1 MAHIRQ
7 PGPAGGGPGATPGPQ
22 ALAEVAAAVRLAEG
36 AAGVRDVLRA
46 LVRLAPAPTRDVS
59 RATGLPVPLV
69 AAVQNELRERGLLDR
84 ARPSRLTGAGR
95 ELADRVAPTVDVA
108 TACECCA
115 GLGVSIPD
123 RLLPVVD
130 ELAELMAAGP
140 AVDQTLDQSHCTAR
154 TKVRRVL
161 YLLRTGGLPTGSLL
175 LVGDDDLMSIAVGAV
190 GTALGVPLA
199 ARVGVLDVAR
209 DVLDYAGADL
219 DRRGIPADLLC
230 HDLREPLPEDWRGAF
245 DVAMTDPPYTP
256 QGARLFLSR
265 AVQALPERVG
275 HSVYFS
281 FGPKGPGASH
291 QVLASIVELGL
302 TTQSMLRNFNEY
314 LGAGVIGGTSHLYHL
329 VTAVPPVD
337 DPRAWYDGPLYTA
350 DLRGAARAYRCLDC
364 AERVVVG
371 PGTAVPSVGELKAA
385 GCPRCGGNR
394 FRPLQLVPSDHSG
407 SARQAPR
414 RDPER
419 STKRSD

>member
-1 MAHIRQ
+1 MAQTRHTGPAAGGPRA
-7 PGPAGGGPGATPGPQ
+7 PGPE

-46 LVRLAPAPTRDVS
+46 LAGLAPAPTRDVS

-84 ARPSRLTGAGR
+84 GRPSRLTGTGR
-95 ELADRVAPTVDVA
+95 ALADRVAPTVELA
-108 TACECCA
+108 TACDSCD
-115 GLGVSIPD
+115 GTGVRIPE
-123 RLLPVVD
+123 RMRPVVD
-130 ELAELMAAGP
+130 ELAALMAAGP
-140 AVDQTLDQSHCTAR
+140 AVDATLDQSHCTAL

-190 GTALGVPLA
+190 GDALGVPLA
-199 ARVGVLDVAR
+199 RRVGVLDVDPA
-209 DVLDYAGADL
+209 VLDYAGADL
-219 DRRGIPADLLC
+219 RRRGIEADLLE
-230 HDLREPLPEDWRGAF
+230 HDLREPLPDRWRGGF

-265 AVQALPERVG
+265 AVRGLPDRVG
-275 HSVYFS
+275 HGVYFS
-281 FGPKGPGASH
+281 FGPKGPGAAH
-291 QVLASIVELGL
+291 QVLTAIVELGL
-302 TTQSMLRNFNEY
+302 TTQAVLRNFNEY

-337 DPRAWYDGPLYTA
+337 DPDEAYAGPLYTA
-350 DLRGAARAYRCLDC
+350 DLRGAARAYRCVDC
-364 AERVVVG
+364 AHRVVVG
-371 PGTAVPSVGELKAA
+371 PGTPLPTVADLKAA
-385 GCPRCGGNR
+385 GCPRCGGTR
-394 FRPLQLVPSDHSG
+394 FRPLQLVPATG
-407 SARQAPR
+407 AAGPAARH
-414 RDPER
+414 DPER

>member
-1 MAHIRQ
+1 MAHTRQ
-7 PGPAGGGPGATPGPQ
+7 TGPVAGGATPAPGPE

-46 LVRLAPAPTRDVS
+46 LANLAPVPTRDVS

-69 AAVQNELRERGLLDR
+69 AAVQNELRGRGLLDR

-95 ELADRVAPTVDVA
+95 ELADRLAPTVELA
-108 TACECCA
+108 TACECCD
-115 GLGVSIPD
+115 GSGVHIPD

-130 ELAELMAAGP
+130 ELTALMAAGP

-190 GTALGVPLA
+190 GDALGVPLA
-199 ARVGVLDVAR
+199 RRVGVLDV
-209 DVLDYAGADL
+209 DPGVLEYAGTDL
-219 DRRGIPADLLC
+219 RRRGIAAEVLR
-230 HDLREPLPEDWRGAF
+230 HDLREPLPPAWRGAF

-265 AVQALPERVG
+265 AVQGLPERVG
-275 HSVYFS
+275 HGVYLS

-291 QVLASIVELGL
+291 QVLTAIVELGL
-302 TTQSMLRNFNEY
+302 TTQAVLRNFNEY

-337 DPRAWYDGPLYTA
+337 DPDEAYRGPLYTA

-364 AERVVVG
+364 AHRVTVG
-371 PGTAVPSVGELKAA
+371 PGTPLPTVADLKAA
-385 GCPRCGGNR
+385 GCPRCGGSR
-394 FRPLQLVPSDHSG
+394 FRPLQLVPSDRSG
-407 SARQAPR
+407 SARPAPR
-414 RDPER
+414 SDPER
-419 STKRSD
+419 SPKRSD